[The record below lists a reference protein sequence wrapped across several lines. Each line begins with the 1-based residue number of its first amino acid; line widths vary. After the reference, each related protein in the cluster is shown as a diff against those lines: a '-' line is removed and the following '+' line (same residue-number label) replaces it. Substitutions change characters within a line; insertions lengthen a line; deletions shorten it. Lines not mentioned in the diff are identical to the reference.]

1 MDKQFGI
8 ADMAD
13 SPIAL
18 VLHGGAGVLAN
29 RSYDP
34 EVAHMRKLAEQAKAL
49 LTDGETALNVVETIV
64 YELEVSGLYVA
75 GKGSSPNTD
84 NRYELDAAIM
94 DGTTRE
100 AGAVAAMEG
109 YVSPIQAAR
118 KVMEETPHVMLA
130 GWGANKLAEKHGLER
145 VDDPA
150 AYYVPAAVPD
160 NRPIATGT
168 VGCVALD
175 REGRLA
181 AATSTG
187 GTLKKTPG
195 RVGDCPLIGAG
206 TWADSEVAISC
217 TGQGEYFIRSLAA
230 GTAAS
235 RVRYLH
241 ETPDEACRW
250 ALKDVKRLG
259 GDGGIIAVGRNGQI
273 AYPYN
278 SEGMKCA
285 VLHPDGRITAG
296 AQDHR

>member
-1 MDKQFGI
+1 MTSNPF
-8 ADMAD
+8 
-13 SPIAL
+13 SL
-18 VLHGGAGVLAN
+18 VLHGGAGVLAD
-29 RSYDP
+29 RSYQKEID
-34 EVAHMRKLAEQAKAL
+34 HMRALAGEAKEMLGDGMAAL
-49 LTDGETALNVVETIV
+49 DVVERVV
-64 YELEVSGLYVA
+64 YALETSGLYVA

-94 DGTTRE
+94 DGATRN

-109 YVSPIQAAR
+109 FVSPIQAAR
-118 KVMEETPHVMLA
+118 KVMETTPHVMLA
-130 GWGANKLAEKHGLER
+130 GWGANKLAREAGLEA
-145 VDDPA
+145 VDDPKS
-150 AYYVPAAVPD
+150 YYKPAAVPD
-160 NRPIATGT
+160 NRAIATGT
-168 VGCVALD
+168 VGCVARD
-175 REGRLA
+175 RDGRLA

-206 TWADSEVAISC
+206 TWADQEIALSC

-230 GTAAS
+230 GTAAA

-241 ETPDEACRW
+241 ESPDEACRW

-259 GDGGIIAVGRNGQI
+259 GDGGIIAVGRDGRV

-285 VLHPDGRITAG
+285 VLHADGRITAG
-296 AQDHR
+296 VQDQT

>member
-1 MDKQFGI
+1 MTSNPF
-8 ADMAD
+8 
-13 SPIAL
+13 SL
-18 VLHGGAGVLAN
+18 VLHGGAGVLAR
-29 RSYDP
+29 RSYETEID
-34 EVAHMRKLAEQAKAL
+34 HMRSLAGKAKDML
-49 LTDGETALNVVETIV
+49 GDGMAALNVVEQIV
-64 YELEVSGLYVA
+64 HALETSGLYVA

-94 DGTTRE
+94 DGATRN

-109 YVSPIQAAR
+109 FVSPIQAAR
-118 KVMEETPHVMLA
+118 KVMETTPHVMLA
-130 GWGANKLAEKHGLER
+130 GWGANKLAGEAGLER
-145 VDDPA
+145 VEDPEG
-150 AYYVPAAVPD
+150 YYTPAAVPD
-160 NRPIATGT
+160 DRAIATGT

-187 GTLKKTPG
+187 GTLNKTPG

-206 TWADSEVAISC
+206 TWADQDIALSC
-217 TGQGEYFIRSLAA
+217 TGQGEYFIRAMAA
-230 GTAAS
+230 GTAAA

-241 ETPDEACRW
+241 ESPEDACRW

-259 GDGGIIAVGRNGQI
+259 GDGGIIAVGRDGQV

-285 VLHPDGRITAG
+285 VLHADGRITAG
-296 AQDHR
+296 VREQA

>member
-1 MDKQFGI
+1 
-8 ADMAD
+8 MAD
-13 SPIAL
+13 NPIAM

-34 EVAHMRKLAEQAKAL
+34 EVAHMHELAGQAKVMLEKGQAAL
-49 LTDGETALNVVETIV
+49 DVVESIV
-64 YELEVSGLYVA
+64 YELEISGLYVA

-109 YVSPIQAAR
+109 YVSPIHAAR

-130 GWGANKLAEKHGLER
+130 GWGANKLADKYRLEK
-145 VDDPA
+145 VDNPA
-150 AYYVPAAVPD
+150 SYYKPAAVPD

-175 REGRLA
+175 DKGRLA

-195 RVGDCPLIGAG
+195 RVGDCPLIGSG
-206 TWADSEVAISC
+206 TWADTEVAISC

-230 GTAAS
+230 GTAAA
-235 RVRYLH
+235 RIRYLH

-259 GDGGIIAVGRNGQI
+259 GDGGIIAVGRGGQI
-273 AYPYN
+273 AFPYN

-285 VLHPDGRITAG
+285 VLYPDGRITAG
-296 AQDHR
+296 VQDHS

>member
-1 MDKQFGI
+1 MTSNPF
-8 ADMAD
+8 
-13 SPIAL
+13 SL
-18 VLHGGAGVLAN
+18 VLHGGAGVLAKK
-29 RSYDP
+29 SYAKEID
-34 EVAHMRKLAEQAKAL
+34 HMRSLAGEAKEMLGDGMAAL
-49 LTDGETALNVVETIV
+49 DVVERIV
-64 YELEVSGLYVA
+64 HALETSGLYVA

-94 DGTTRE
+94 DGATRN

-109 YVSPIQAAR
+109 FVSPIQAAR
-118 KVMEETPHVMLA
+118 KVMEATPHVMLA
-130 GWGANKLAEKHGLER
+130 GWGANKLASEAGLER
-145 VDDPA
+145 VEDPEN
-150 AYYVPAAVPD
+150 YYTPAAVPD
-160 NRPIATGT
+160 GRAIATGT

-206 TWADSEVAISC
+206 TWADQDIALSC
-217 TGQGEYFIRSLAA
+217 TGQGEYFIRAMAA
-230 GTAAS
+230 GTAAA

-241 ETPDEACRW
+241 ESPVEACRW

-259 GDGGIIAVGRNGQI
+259 GDGGIIAVGRDGQV

-285 VLHPDGRITAG
+285 VLHADGRITAG
-296 AQDHR
+296 VQDQA